1 MLLFLFGKDT
11 YLARQ
16 KLGEILKR
24 YGQLPKAKRNLQVL
38 DCTEAS
44 LEDVQKELTTS
55 SLFQKKKLLVLKNV
69 FQSKDIADTLFTQR
83 EVLQKSVDTL
93 LFFEEGED
101 LPHPLFLFLKKYA
114 KSQEFRPLARTG
126 VLTWAEKELQNYG
139 KTIGKDALALLVDE
153 TGNNLWRLSQEI
165 LKLAA
170 FLGKKTMVREEDV
183 KNLLHLSL
191 ETDIFSTLQAIAV
204 QDRAKALEL
213 LCAHIKKGDEPLYI
227 LAMLATQLRRKIF
240 EVAHNSSTAK
250 LEQSFERVFETDKNI
265 KTGRVGP
272 ASALYQF
279 AAGA

>member
-1 MLLFLFGKDT
+1 
-11 YLARQ
+11 
-16 KLGEILKR
+16 I
-24 YGQLPKAKRNLQVL
+24 
-38 DCTEAS
+38 
-44 LEDVQKELTTS
+44 
-55 SLFQKKKLLVLKNV
+55 
-69 FQSKDIADTLFTQR
+69 
-83 EVLQKSVDTL
+83 
-93 LFFEEGED
+93 
-101 LPHPLFLFLKKYA
+101 
-114 KSQEFRPLARTG
+114 
-126 VLTWAEKELQNYG
+126 
-139 KTIGKDALALLVDE
+139 
-153 TGNNLWRLSQEI
+153 
-165 LKLAA
+165 
-170 FLGKKTMVREEDV
+170 VREEDV

-265 KTGRVGP
+265 KTGRMKP